1 LPAFASTLGGSPASG
16 TTSNANDFIYN
27 VYDDGVG
34 TAGTGWNQ
42 ILTTADGFSAQYKVV
57 SSAGAQTGSLNP
69 NNVNTNSGILDA
81 VIQSSGGGS
90 PACTGKLMLMGVGC

>member
-1 LPAFASTLGGSPASG
+1 MPAFASTLGGAAASG

-34 TAGTGWNQ
+34 TAGAGWTQ
-42 ILTTADGFSAQYKVV
+42 IQNTTFGFSAQFKIV
-57 SSAGAQTGSLNP
+57 SSAGAQTGSLSP

-81 VIQSSGGGS
+81 VIQASGAAPSCKGNL
-90 PACTGKLMLMGVGC
+90 TLLGVGC